1 VSEARSASLLPSCRS
16 RLLADETRYYD
27 SSAVIVVTLRL
38 RLQQTICWLL
48 RRRLPLHTLPLQ
60 PSVHSASVDEHS
72 SNVFHTQATGTAA
85 EQPEKRY
92 PEVLATL
99 RTVFDLADSVCDG
112 CQIWGLKAAFSTAA
126 KGIKAL
132 QVRHFALTIISSRS
146 YPTDGV

>member
-1 VSEARSASLLPSCRS
+1 MYS
-16 RLLADETRYYD
+16 
-27 SSAVIVVTLRL
+27 I
-38 RLQQTICWLL
+38 
-48 RRRLPLHTLPLQ
+48 
-60 PSVHSASVDEHS
+60 
-72 SNVFHTQATGTAA
+72 QAPATAI

-132 QVRHFALTIISSRS
+132 QVRQFAVASRVSRS
-146 YPTDGV
+146 YCTDGVRERG